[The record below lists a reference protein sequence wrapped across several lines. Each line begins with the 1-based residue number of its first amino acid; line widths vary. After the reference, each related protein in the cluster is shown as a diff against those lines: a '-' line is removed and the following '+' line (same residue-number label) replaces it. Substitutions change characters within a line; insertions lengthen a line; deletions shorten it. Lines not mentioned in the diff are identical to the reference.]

1 MEIVCNQ
8 NEFNY
13 AIQLVSKAV
22 ASRPT
27 HPILAN
33 LLLTADQGTNKISL
47 TGFDLNLGIQTS
59 FDATVNKSGAIT
71 VPSKLLS
78 EIVNKLPSETPVSLD
93 VDESS
98 DNILI
103 KIEKQP
109 GDESKQLEAI
119 KKVKEILPENVDY
132 RRIEYVGPKVGK
144 ELKVMGFKAVFF
156 SLLAMFIYIWFRFDG
171 WQFGLGAVIA
181 VIHDVITTVGF
192 FAITQIEFNL
202 ASIAAILTI
211 AGYSIN
217 DTVVVF
223 DRIRENIT
231 KVNDLS
237 FIKLLNKSINETLSR
252 TIMTSLTTLIALM
265 ALIVLGGQVISGF
278 IIAMIWG
285 VLIGTYS
292 SIFIAASLIS
302 LLGYKSKN
310 NK

>member
-1 MEIVCNQ
+1 M
-8 NEFNY
+8 
-13 AIQLVSKAV
+13 K
-22 ASRPT
+22 
-27 HPILAN
+27 PILN
-33 LLLTADQGTNKISL
+33 ISQN
-47 TGFDLNLGIQTS
+47 FNFNFFSIRNIS
-59 FDATVNKSGAIT
+59 FVFSIILI
-71 VPSKLLS
+71 LLS
-78 EIVNKLPSETPVSLD
+78 IVFVLKKNLNFGIDFIGGIMIDAKFTSPPDLDILRADINNLSLGNYEIQEFGSP
-93 VDESS
+93 

-109 GDESKQLEAI
+109 GDESKQIEAI

>member
-1 MEIVCNQ
+1 MKPIINISQ
-8 NEFNY
+8 NFNFNFLSIRNISFLFSILLILLSIFFVFKKNLNFGIDFIGGIMID
-13 AIQLVSKAV
+13 AKFVSPP
-22 ASRPT
+22 S
-27 HPILAN
+27 LD
-33 LLLTADQGTNKISL
+33 LLRFDIN
-47 TGFDLNLGIQTS
+47 DLNLGNFEIQE
-59 FDATVNKSGAIT
+59 FGA
-71 VPSKLLS
+71 P
-78 EIVNKLPSETPVSLD
+78 
-93 VDESS
+93 

-119 KKVKEILPENVDY
+119 KKVKDILPENVDY

-144 ELKVMGFKAVFF
+144 ELKVMGLKAVFF

-181 VIHDVITTVGF
+181 VIHDVITTIGF

-223 DRIRENIT
+223 DRIRENIS
-231 KVNDLS
+231 KIDNLNFS
-237 FIKLLNKSINETLSR
+237 KLLNKSINETLSR
-252 TIMTSLTTLIALM
+252 TIMTSVTTLIALV
-265 ALIVLGGQVISGF
+265 ALIVLGGKVISGF

-302 LLGYKSKN
+302 LLGYRSKKDN
-310 NK
+310 